1 MRLGSVPNDTCQLA
15 QPCGNPW
22 IPKYAWNQIP
32 PKNGGKV
39 RMDMTSADPNDLLSS
54 KPVEELT
61 YEQALGELEA
71 VVASLENDERPLEQ
85 ALKLYERGQALARY
99 CADLLDKAELKIR
112 QISGEDL
119 VDFDPQA

>member
-1 MRLGSVPNDTCQLA
+1 
-15 QPCGNPW
+15 
-22 IPKYAWNQIP
+22 
-32 PKNGGKV
+32 
-39 RMDMTSADPNDLLSS
+39 MDMTSADPNDLLSS

-71 VVASLENDERPLEQ
+71 VVASLENEERPLEQ